1 MDAAYRAV
9 QAQREEHHEE
19 DQCPEDGAGHG
30 GDGCRVHD
38 EHEARTFSGHVL
50 YGPARRVGHVAEHG
64 EDDEPCDEAGA
75 RIDDTS
81 QQGVPAT
88 RYRPL

>member
-1 MDAAYRAV
+1 
-9 QAQREEHHEE
+9 
-19 DQCPEDGAGHG
+19 
-30 GDGCRVHD
+30 
-38 EHEARTFSGHVL
+38 
-50 YGPARRVGHVAEHG
+50 VGHVAEHG
-64 EDDEPCDEAGA
+64 ENDEPCDEAGA